1 MEIAISDQQAFLF
14 KDQITPHYAEAKALE
29 KKMIAFDTFSKF
41 GSLLSHPKD
50 ADFEL
55 LYSEHR
61 YQPFWHVTASARYVY
76 DRDAKYKVST
86 RGPEVKSVTCL
97 KEHYGT
103 DNGYMEIPVREH
115 CVEEEGNEVFI
126 DGITGKN
133 QAELAGYMAFAS
145 EKVQDELNKM
155 VPQNSIL
162 VPPQTRASAIIRDI
176 VSKMIKA
183 IQADKIDEE
192 LINIST
198 VDLYY
203 RPVYAFQ
210 YLWKA
215 KGKEAIVEV
224 DALTG
229 TVKSG
234 SRVFSEYFGKV
245 LEQNFLFDLGADV
258 AGLIFPG
265 GSIAVKVVKKYIDLK
280 KNKKQKI

>member
-1 MEIAISDQQAFLF
+1 
-14 KDQITPHYAEAKALE
+14 
-29 KKMIAFDTFSKF
+29 MIAFDTFSKF

-76 DRDAKYKVST
+76 DRDARYKVST
-86 RGPEVKSVTCL
+86 HGAEVKSVTCL
-97 KEHYGT
+97 KEHYSA
-103 DNGYMEIPVREH
+103 DNGYMEIPVTEH
-115 CVEEEGNEVFI
+115 CVEEEDSEVFI

-133 QAELAGYMAFAS
+133 QAELAGYMTFAP
-145 EKVQDELNKM
+145 EKVKEEFNKM

-162 VPPQTRASAIIRDI
+162 VPPQTRASAIIRDV

-258 AGLIFPG
+258 AGLLFPRG
-265 GSIAVKVVKKYIDLK
+265 KHCGKSSKKVYRFKKKIK
-280 KNKKQKI
+280 KNKKYKNPEPLPLH